1 MITITIII
9 GLIQSR
15 FLFDIE
21 DVVTHPHYKKDVTSY
36 IKDAKQEE
44 RSYNIYDFT
53 LLKLKRRIDFEENI
67 QIRPV
72 RQFQIGFSVSP

>member
-9 GLIQSR
+9 RIIQSR

-21 DVVTHPHYKKDVTSY
+21 EVVTHPQYKKNVTSY
-36 IKDAKQEE
+36 IKDAKQKK
-44 RSYNIYDFT
+44 RYYNIYDFT

-72 RQFQIGFSVSP
+72 RQFHKGFSVSP